1 MNKEEF
7 IAELKDGLSGLPQ
20 NDIDERVLFYTEM
33 IDDRM
38 EEGMSEEEAIS
49 GIGSVEEIVSQII
62 SEVPLTK
69 IVKKRI
75 TPDRALRTWEIVLI
89 VLGSPLWL
97 SLLLAAL
104 CVILAMYAVV
114 WSVILSLW
122 AAELSLIACALS
134 GIAGAVVSWCHGDGR
149 FKGHFDSDQESY
161 ALD

>member
-89 VLGSPLWL
+89 VLGSPF
-97 SLLLAAL
+97 
-104 CVILAMYAVV
+104 
-114 WSVILSLW
+114 
-122 AAELSLIACALS
+122 
-134 GIAGAVVSWCHGDGR
+134 GAVIDRLCAERHSGSGCFLVPRRSSSRLCHAGCGILIRRPLGFWFFRMLGR

>member
-1 MNKEEF
+1 MNKEQF
-7 IAELKDGLSGLPQ
+7 ITELKDGLSGLPQ

-104 CVILAMYAVV
+104 GVILFFPALPCWVRDSYP
-114 WSVILSLW
+114 
-122 AAELSLIACALS
+122 AAS
-134 GIAGAVVSWCHGDGR
+134 R
-149 FKGHFDSDQESY
+149 FLVFSDAWPLQR
-161 ALD
+161 AF